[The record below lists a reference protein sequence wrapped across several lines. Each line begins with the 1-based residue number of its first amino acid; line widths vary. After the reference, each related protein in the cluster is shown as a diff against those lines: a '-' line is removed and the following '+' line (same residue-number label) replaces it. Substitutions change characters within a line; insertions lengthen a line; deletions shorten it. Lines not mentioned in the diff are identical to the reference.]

1 MKKYILIIIP
11 VLFFIQCNKDKSDF
25 EIIYNTNF
33 NIMPGISF
41 LTTENIA
48 VEIPNFNIQQRL
60 AVEGYTPDEIAR
72 IDARSLRFDIISGGD
87 FAFLDRAR
95 MMIRTD
101 DLPEI
106 EIGYLEPVP
115 DNIGSSLDLI
125 PSITDVTEYVKS
137 DIFTVV
143 FKMDAK
149 YSTSQILNVRVY
161 LSFNAFAEGE

>member
-1 MKKYILIIIP
+1 MKKYILIIIS

-25 EIIYNTNF
+25 ELVYNTSF

-41 LTTENIA
+41 LATENIA
-48 VEIPNFNIQQRL
+48 VAMPNFNIQERL
-60 AVEGYTPDEIAR
+60 AVEGYTADEVAR

-101 DLPEI
+101 DLPEV

-125 PSITDVTEYVKS
+125 PSITNVTEYIKS
-137 DIFTVV
+137 DVFTVI

-161 LSFNAFAEGE
+161 LSFNAYAEGE